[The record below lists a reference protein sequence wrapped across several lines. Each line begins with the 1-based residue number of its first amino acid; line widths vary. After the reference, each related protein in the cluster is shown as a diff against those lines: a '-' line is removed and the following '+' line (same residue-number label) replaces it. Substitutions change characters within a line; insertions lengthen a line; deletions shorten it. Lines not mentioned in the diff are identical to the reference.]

1 MSVTLSGRVRVSAAE
16 GVRAAVIGGMGL
28 AIASE
33 WMFAPE
39 IASRAVRAVVTDW
52 TLPTLDL
59 WAVFPAGRRTDA
71 KARAFAAFVETQL
84 RKPYSTTE

>member
-1 MSVTLSGRVRVSAAE
+1 VLSG
-16 GVRAAVIGGMGL
+16 MGY

-39 IASRAVRAVVTDW
+39 LASGAVRAVLTDW

-59 WAVFPAGRRTDA
+59 WALFPSGHRPSA
-71 KARAFAAFVETQL
+71 KARAFAAFVKAQL
-84 RKPYSTTE
+84 AEPYANLE